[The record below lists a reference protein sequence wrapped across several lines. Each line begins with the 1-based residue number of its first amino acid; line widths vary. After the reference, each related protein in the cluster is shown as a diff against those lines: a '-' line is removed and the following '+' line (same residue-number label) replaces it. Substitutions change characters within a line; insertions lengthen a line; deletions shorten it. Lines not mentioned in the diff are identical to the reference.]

1 MEGKKSEFKAF
12 DRVLVRDEDQER
24 WGVHLYSHYDSY
36 NDEYAYRMVG
46 NSGYAQCI
54 PYEGNEHLLGTT
66 DSPKP
71 KRWKPKDG
79 EWFYCIAWSLRDGFF
94 SIGSAWQSNEP
105 YDTDAWEAGNCF
117 RTEEDAQ
124 QVIDRM
130 NEALEGVLSP
140 DAGRLF
146 DAVSGL
152 MNPND
157 EGHEAGED

>member
-36 NDEYAYRMVG
+36 NEEYAYRMVG

-79 EWFYCIAWSLRDGFF
+79 DQFYCIAWSLRDGFF

-105 YDTDAWEAGNCF
+105 YDTDVWEAGNCF
-117 RTEEDAQ
+117 RTEEEAQ

>member
-36 NDEYAYRMVG
+36 NEEYAYRMIG

-66 DSPKP
+66 DSPEKP
-71 KRWKPKDG
+71 GRWKPKNG
-79 EWFYCIAWSLRDGFF
+79 ELYYCIAWAVSIGFF
-94 SIGSAWQSNEP
+94 TVKSHWYSHDPFDI
-105 YDTDAWEAGNCF
+105 DAWKAGNCF
-117 RTEEDAQ
+117 RTEEEAK
-124 QVIDRM
+124 QVKDRL
-130 NEALEGVLSP
+130 NK
-140 DAGRLF
+140 
-146 DAVSGL
+146 AVSRL
-152 MNPND
+152 MTPND